1 MPENQPNP
9 TNPNQPVGQPIA
21 QPAPVQQ
28 VPVQPVQQM
37 PVQQVPQMQVQQPQ
51 PVQPIQAVPKVVP
64 VQPVQQIVQPAPV
77 QQVPV
82 QPVQQMPVQQVPQMQ
97 AQPAPMQQPVAP
109 MPTQTPT
116 RPVQGMVQQPARPG
130 MPQQPL
136 RPGMQRPGVV
146 RKPPNPKKLLFGC
159 LGCSGIALLFFIIF
173 VLVFVSQTTASG
185 ENPLARSLGVDTGSF
200 INTLILLVNLIFGVI
215 SVGLFMVM
223 IIGFFRLFMARKD
236 DKEAKKRG
244 VTQAGV
250 SGLLLLVFAIMWVGI
265 YLFLS
270 AKKVP
275 VQKANTSIGIITD
288 PASTLQLTAPI
299 TVKFDGSQLP
309 INTKTYDILSYS
321 WSFGDGQTSTVPVTT
336 HTYSDKG
343 SNNGRFDVNLEVTK
357 RDKKTKEETSDTY
370 TTIVTIANV
379 KINPV
384 INATPESGPGPLSVN
399 FDASASTA
407 PAGDIVSYEWDF
419 DNNNIFTDATG
430 STVSHTFEQ
439 QGTYKVN
446 LRVTDNTGQFEVGSK
461 DINVTPPNVPVAMI
475 DIPTTNGKYF
485 TGNQYT
491 FLGEKSTSPNGE
503 IKKYEWDFGDGSS
516 KANTRTANHVF
527 KSAGT
532 YEVHL
537 TVTDETGVTGE
548 GTNTIKVEVA
558 ESAPIA
564 SIKTSPATGKDESL
578 IAGTMPFEVVF
589 DATGSKDPDN
599 NIVDY
604 KWDFN
609 GDGTSDDTGEKA
621 TYVYKEPGTY
631 NATLTVVDAEN
642 NEGNAVIV
650 VKVGS
655 QPLQARI
662 TAEPVEGVV
671 PLTVVFD
678 ASSSSYPNG
687 QIVSYEWDFGDG
699 TPKRIDVSKVTY
711 KYTKIGT
718 FTASVAA
725 IASDNTRSTAQT
737 PVNVRPVPLTSC
749 YEASTETG
757 AAPLT
762 VEFDPRCS
770 TGTVAKYSWDF
781 GDGETSKTRK
791 PTHTFNKPGSYEVT
805 LEVSD
810 AQNVLDTF
818 TKSILVTGA
827 I

>member
-9 TNPNQPVGQPIA
+9 ANPNQPVGQPIA
-21 QPAPVQQ
+21 PPTPVQPVQPVMPIAQQPQPIQAVPQVPVQQQVVQPQPVQQPIMQPAPVQQMPVQPAPQMPVQQ
-28 VPVQPVQQM
+28 VPVQ
-37 PVQQVPQMQVQQPQ
+37 QMQQ
-51 PVQPIQAVPKVVP
+51 
-64 VQPVQQIVQPAPV
+64 
-77 QQVPV
+77 
-82 QPVQQMPVQQVPQMQ
+82 
-97 AQPAPMQQPVAP
+97 AP
-109 MPTQTPT
+109 MPTQTPA
-116 RPVQGMVQQPARPG
+116 RPIQGVQQPGRPG
-130 MPQQPL
+130 MPQQPM
-136 RPGMQRPGVV
+136 RPGMQRPGTV

-159 LGCSGIALLFFIIF
+159 LGCSGAALLFFIIF
-173 VLVFVSQTTASG
+173 VLIFVGQTTSSG

-215 SVGLFMVM
+215 SVALFMVM

-275 VQKANTSIGIITD
+275 VQKGNTTIGIITD
-288 PASTLQLTAPI
+288 PVTTLQLTAPI
-299 TVKFDGSQLP
+299 TIKFDGSQLP
-309 INTKTYDILSYS
+309 IDTKKYDILSYS

-343 SNNGRFDVNLEVTK
+343 GNNGRFDVNLEVTK
-357 RDKKTKEETSDTY
+357 SDKKTKEESSSTY

-384 INATPESGPGPLSVN
+384 INATPESGPGPLEVS

-407 PAGDIVSYEWDF
+407 PAGDIVNYEWDF

-430 STVSHTFEQ
+430 STTVHTFEQ

-461 DINVTPPNVPVAMI
+461 EITVTPPNVPMAMI

-485 TGNQYT
+485 TGTQYT
-491 FLGEKSTSPNGE
+491 FLGEKSVSPNGE
-503 IKKYEWDFGDGSS
+503 IKKYEWDFGDGSP
-516 KANTRTANHVF
+516 KANTRTSNHIF
-527 KSAGT
+527 KSQGT

-564 SIKTSPATGKDESL
+564 SIKTSPAAGKDESL

-589 DATGSKDPDN
+589 DATSSKDPDN

-642 NEGNAVIV
+642 NEGSAVIV

-718 FTASVAA
+718 FTATVSA

-757 AAPLT
+757 PAPLT

-791 PTHTFNKPGSYEVT
+791 PTHTFATPGNYEVT

-818 TKSILVTGA
+818 TKSILVTGT

>member
-9 TNPNQPVGQPIA
+9 TNPNQPVGQPTA
-21 QPAPVQQ
+21 QPAPAQ
-28 VPVQPVQQM
+28 PVQPVQ
-37 PVQQVPQMQVQQPQ
+37 PVAQQPQ
-51 PVQPIQAVPKVVP
+51 PMQPIQAVPKVVP
-64 VQPVQQIVQPAPV
+64 VQPVVQPVQQQVVQPQPV

-82 QPVQQMPVQQVPQMQ
+82 QPVQPMPVQQVPQMQ
-97 AQPAPMQQPVAP
+97 AQPAPMQQPVQQVAP
-109 MPTQTPT
+109 MPTQTPA

-384 INATPESGPGPLSVN
+384 INATPESGPGPLSVD

-446 LRVTDNTGQFEVGSK
+446 LRVTDNTGQFEVGTK
-461 DINVTPPNVPVAMI
+461 EINVTPPNVPVAMI

-503 IKKYEWDFGDGSS
+503 IKKYEWDFGDGSP

-527 KSAGT
+527 KSQGT

-564 SIKTSPATGKDESL
+564 AIKTSPAAGKDESL

-609 GDGTSDDTGEKA
+609 GDGTSDDTGEKV

-662 TAEPVEGVV
+662 SAEPVEGVV

-718 FTASVAA
+718 FTASVSA